1 MDAGGVLYSMIL
13 IVHQCLEYHYKEAN
27 KIGSKFAGHGAKKR
41 SGPGHPECTDTF
53 GKVHGHSSMWKEYID
68 DTIIMIFICGFFI
81 TRLPCLSVSVYP
93 PGIGRSLTGAPSLQ
107 DIARIVRH
115 SVPVQ
120 IFPSLFFI
128 IIFILI
134 MLQVIIVVAKF

>member
-1 MDAGGVLYSMIL
+1 MIL
-13 IVHQCLEYHYKEAN
+13 IVHHCLHLGYHYKEEN
-27 KIGSKFAGHGAKKR
+27 KIGSKFARHGAKKR
-41 SGPGHPECTDTF
+41 SRPGHPECTDTF
-53 GKVHGHSSMWKEYID
+53 GKVHGRSSTWKEYID
-68 DTIIMIFICGFFI
+68 NTISLSVDFYHKI
-81 TRLPCLSVSVYP
+81 SVSVYP
-93 PGIGRSLTGAPSLQ
+93 PGIDRSLTGAPSLQ

-134 MLQVIIVVAKF
+134 MIKINIMLQIIIVGCCQVLTSH